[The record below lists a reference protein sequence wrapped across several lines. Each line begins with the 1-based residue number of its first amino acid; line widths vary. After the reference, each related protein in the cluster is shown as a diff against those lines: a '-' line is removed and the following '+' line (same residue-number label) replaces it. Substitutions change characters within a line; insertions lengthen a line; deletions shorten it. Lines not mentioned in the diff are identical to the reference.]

1 MAAGQDPNAPGQFVR
16 YLSAKRSIDDRALNR
31 VVLDALR
38 EHVLPGPSDRPLR
51 ILEIGAGNGTMV
63 ERLVE
68 WGLVGRADYVGLD
81 ADAHA
86 VADGAASVARWA
98 AARGLEA
105 TSAGTSASRVRG
117 PDLDLSVRLVQGDLL
132 RFDPGAIDVEP
143 VDLVIAN
150 QFLDLMDVG
159 ALLPRLWSWLRP
171 DGFFWFTTNY
181 DGETILE
188 PAIAPELEAQIF
200 ALYNRSMD
208 ERKRDGEPAGDSRC
222 GRHLFG
228 HLATSGAEILAAGS
242 SDAVVFPTAGRY
254 VRESRCS
261 CTTSSTPSA
270 TSCAAARSSMRP
282 GSPPGWTNATG
293 RLTRRPWCTSL
304 IRSISSGG
312 CRRGPPERHALARLS
327 LFRALRPA

>member
-38 EHVLPGPSDRPLR
+38 EQVLPGPSDRPLR

-68 WGLVGRADYVGLD
+68 WGLVRRADYVGLD

-98 AARGLEA
+98 AARGLQA

-143 VDLVIAN
+143 IDLVIAN

-228 HLATSGAEILAAGS
+228 HLAASGAEILAAGS

-254 VRESRCS
+254 VRDESVFLHHILDTIGNELRGS
-261 CTTSSTPSA
+261 PGLD
-270 TSCAAARSSMRP
+270 AARFAA
-282 GSPPGWTNATG
+282 W
-293 RLTRRPWCTSL
+293 LD
-304 IRSISSGG
+304 
-312 CRRGPPERHALARLS
+312 ERHRQVDRATLVYIAHQIDFFGRVPARGRRS
-327 LFRALRPA
+327 DPPSRA